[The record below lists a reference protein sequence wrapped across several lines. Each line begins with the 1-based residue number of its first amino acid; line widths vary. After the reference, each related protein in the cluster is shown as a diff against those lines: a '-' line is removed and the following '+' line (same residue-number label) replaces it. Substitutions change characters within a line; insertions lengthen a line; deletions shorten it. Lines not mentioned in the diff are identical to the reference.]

1 MSAHQTTND
10 EPGFEFLRLVHP
22 DGFNESALYL
32 PAALAQEMRDAKKK
46 ALEEARAK
54 VRTEE
59 ATSPSTPR
67 PSRPARELIDV
78 DAERAKVQVPEL
90 DLWFGDRYPTYDAY
104 APVEMLG
111 RSRSYADKRDQERVE
126 IIYKQLQAYGGCL
139 RKVGWPD
146 DVDAEF
152 GSLKDRLPHFAAV
165 LDFVQRRL
173 QAAEV
178 NGLPPRIPPVLL
190 TGAAGVGKTHFC
202 RSLAEVLRTT
212 VRHQSFD
219 NAQTTSA
226 LLGSDRHWGNT
237 HYGLLFELLALGRHA
252 NPIVI
257 LDELDKV
264 RVPASYMDPLA
275 PLHTILEPCTAGAL
289 RDQSLD
295 FVLDASLVTFIAT
308 ANDASRIPETL
319 ASRFRIFE
327 IKQPTGAQALAFA
340 QEVQRSVLQRHA
352 AQLPV
357 NGRKLA
363 AAVAHLSAREIT
375 QATEDAL
382 TRMFAVGRCDL
393 RLEDFAPM
401 PAQAGLPWLH

>member
-10 EPGFEFLRLVHP
+10 EPGFEFLRLAHP

-32 PAALAQEMRDAKKK
+32 PAAIAQEMRDAKK

-54 VRTEE
+54 VRAEQ
-59 ATSPSTPR
+59 ATSPPTPR

-78 DAERAKVQVPEL
+78 DVERAKVQVPEL
-90 DLWFGDRYPTYDAY
+90 GQWSGDRYPTYDAY
-104 APVEMLG
+104 APVEMLA
-111 RSRSYADKRDQERVE
+111 RSRGYADKRDQERVE
-126 IIYKQLQAYGGCL
+126 AIYKQLQAQGSCL
-139 RKVGWPD
+139 REVGWPSD
-146 DVDAEF
+146 IEIDFE
-152 GSLKDRLPHFAAV
+152 SLQERLPHFAVV
-165 LDFVQRRL
+165 LEFAQQRL
-173 QAAEV
+173 HVAEA
-178 NGLPPRIPPVLL
+178 NGLPPRIPPILL

-202 RSLAEVLRTT
+202 RALAEVLRTT
-212 VRHQSFD
+212 VRHQPFD
-219 NAQTTSA
+219 NAQTTST
-226 LLGSDRHWGNT
+226 LLGSERHWGNT

-252 NPIVI
+252 NPVVI

-264 RVPASYMDPLA
+264 RVPSSYMDPLA

-308 ANDASRIPETL
+308 ANDTSRIPETL
-319 ASRFRIFE
+319 VSRFRVFE

-340 QEVQRSVLQRHA
+340 QEVLRSVLQRHA
-352 AQLPV
+352 LQLPV
-357 NGRKLA
+357 NSRKLA

-382 TRMFAVGRCDL
+382 ARMFAVGRREL
-393 RLEDFAPM
+393 RPVDFTPPMEAGAP
-401 PAQAGLPWLH
+401 WVH